1 MRRLLRSRVYRW
13 PHRSQPSG
21 FVEQHEC
28 SKRNR
33 LAQLMIAAKGR
44 QDRESEVFRH
54 SDLNSVTGS
63 IRAARSAGKY
73 PASAAM
79 AARIAIVPPNVK
91 GSVAVTPYKSEV
103 ASRVVSSAPISPI
116 AAPIPA
122 KRIVSAKISCLT
134 AVGNAPNAILIP
146 ISVWR

>member
-1 MRRLLRSRVYRW
+1 MALLSVLLLTSAHFHSRPTTLFVQRLVPCEGAMRRLLRSRVYRW

-33 LAQLMIAAKGR
+33 LAQLMIATKGR

-73 PASAAM
+73 PA
-79 AARIAIVPPNVK
+79 
-91 GSVAVTPYKSEV
+91 
-103 ASRVVSSAPISPI
+103 
-116 AAPIPA
+116 
-122 KRIVSAKISCLT
+122 
-134 AVGNAPNAILIP
+134 
-146 ISVWR
+146 

>member
-1 MRRLLRSRVYRW
+1 
-13 PHRSQPSG
+13 SG
-21 FVEQHEC
+21 VVEKHD
-28 SKRNR
+28 SPKRNR
-33 LAQLMIAAKGR
+33 LAHLINAAKGR
-44 QDRESEVFRH
+44 QDRESDGFRH

-103 ASRVVSSAPISPI
+103 ASRVVSSAPIDR
-116 AAPIPA
+116 
-122 KRIVSAKISCLT
+122 K
-134 AVGNAPNAILIP
+134 
-146 ISVWR
+146 SVV